1 MAKSHGLSLQFM
13 QMELSGLNAE
23 PKRNDLV
30 GYSAEEKA
38 WRVIIINKEGNAYMR
53 QAKKNMQE
61 DKMLPYSLLARGID
75 LDSTNTGIPL
85 FPLIS

>member
-1 MAKSHGLSLQFM
+1 
-13 QMELSGLNAE
+13 MELSGFNAE

-38 WRVIIINKEGNAYMR
+38 QRVIIIDKEGKAYMR

-61 DKMLPYSLLARGID
+61 DKMPPYSLLTRGID
-75 LDSTNTGIPL
+75 LDSTNTDIPL
-85 FPLIS
+85 FALIS